1 MSDPDYTDLCNTALS
16 SPEYFSEYLPT
27 DMMSK
32 NLLDKC
38 CRQQCLSQ
46 CAYELRH
53 AAENAPVIETCRDMC
68 DQVDHKSGTC
78 QATTYTYKEDWTD
91 GKYGTFERF
100 LHSSRDNPFPHFDDK
115 EVSVLTNPCPA
126 VCCESLSRAFSGGT
140 FGGKEFP
147 MRACLDGE
155 NTGSPLLEL
164 VSCSTSRYDRGNNGD
179 EQNEGGK
186 CTCSSFMVAPFDCR
200 EGATRL
206 VKNKLFTLNDKS
218 EWEFKP
224 PL

>member
-1 MSDPDYTDLCNTALS
+1 MSDPDYTELCNTALS

-27 DMMSK
+27 DMAPE

-46 CAYELRH
+46 CAYELR
-53 AAENAPVIETCRDMC
+53 AAAKNAPVIETCRDMC
-68 DQVDHKSGTC
+68 DQVDHKSGKC

-100 LHSSRDNPFPHFDDK
+100 LPGSRDNPFPHFDDK
-115 EVSVLTNPCPA
+115 EVSLLTNPCPA

-140 FGGKEFP
+140 FGGEKFS
-147 MRACLDGE
+147 MHACLDGDTKAIPP
-155 NTGSPLLEL
+155 N
-164 VSCSTSRYDRGNNGD
+164 VFVRCSTSQYKGGECACTSLFSAL
-179 EQNEGGK
+179 EQGG
-186 CTCSSFMVAPFDCR
+186 SFDCR
-200 EGATRL
+200 EGAT
-206 VKNKLFTLNDKS
+206 KSKKLYTLNDNS
-218 EWEFKP
+218 EWTFTP